1 MMTFTEKNIIENYYR
16 LFESLNSTTKME
28 LIERLKKSLK
38 TETKTK
44 ERDFYKSF
52 GAFSDEKSSDD
63 IISDL
68 KLSRKFR
75 EKEIN
80 F

>member
-16 LFESLNSTTKME
+16 LFESLNSSTKVE

-38 TETKTK
+38 MDTKTK
-44 ERDFYKSF
+44 EDDFYKSF
-52 GAFSDEKSSDD
+52 GAFSDEKSSDE
-63 IISDL
+63 IISDI

>member
-16 LFESLNSTTKME
+16 LFESLNSSTKVE
-28 LIERLKKSLK
+28 LIERLKTSLK
-38 TETKTK
+38 MDTKTK
-44 ERDFYKSF
+44 EDDFYKSF
-52 GAFSDEKSSDD
+52 GAFSDEKSSDE
-63 IISDL
+63 IISDI

>member
-16 LFESLNSTTKME
+16 LFESLNSTSKIE

-38 TETKTK
+38 VETKSK
-44 ERDFYKSF
+44 ESDFYKSF
-52 GAFSDEKSSDD
+52 GAFSDEKSSDE

>member
-1 MMTFTEKNIIENYYR
+1 MTFTEKNIIENYHR
-16 LFESLNSTTKME
+16 LFESLNSTSKIE

-38 TETKTK
+38 VETKTK
-44 ERDFYKSF
+44 ESDFYKSF
-52 GAFSDEKSSDD
+52 GAFSDEKSSDE

>member
-16 LFESLNSTTKME
+16 LFESLNSSTKVE

-38 TETKTK
+38 LDNKKK
-44 ERDFYKSF
+44 EHDFYKSF
-52 GAFSDEKSSDD
+52 GAFSNEKSSDE
-63 IISDL
+63 IISDI

>member
-1 MMTFTEKNIIENYYR
+1 MTFTEKNIIENYYR
-16 LFESLNSTTKME
+16 LFESLNSSTKVE
-28 LIERLKKSLK
+28 LIERLKTSLK
-38 TETKTK
+38 MDTKTK
-44 ERDFYKSF
+44 EDDFYKSF
-52 GAFSDEKSSDD
+52 GAFSDEKSSDE
-63 IISDL
+63 IISDI